1 MQRPEKILG
10 TTGGRSQQIHS
21 LTHSLTKSYRVAQTD
36 QRTRPPVPSKANPK
50 PKLNRGGE
58 NQLCIILSIDICGRQ
73 SLFGALTLYS
83 SLPLPARPSA
93 ILSFSLIHSLFIR
106 MCVCFCVQHFF
117 TASLFRTPSLS
128 GISLFACSPLHT
140 SALATSAILLWIIAK
155 RINLNVG
162 KGAQHRIN
170 TALWQKIASQICV
183 CTPKA

>member
-117 TASLFRTPSLS
+117 TASLSHFFSLWHFPLCLLAASHFRFGNFRNFT
-128 GISLFACSPLHT
+128 
-140 SALATSAILLWIIAK
+140 
-155 RINLNVG
+155 LNY
-162 KGAQHRIN
+162 
-170 TALWQKIASQICV
+170 SQ
-183 CTPKA
+183 AY